1 MRLRTLAAI
10 AALVAIPA
18 VAFAQGMMPGMNH
31 GPVPPGGNADAAAAY
46 MAAHEAMMTA
56 MDVQPT
62 GDPDRDFVLMMIPH
76 HQGAVDMAR
85 VVLQYGTD
93 PEIRAMAEAIIAA
106 QEAEIAQFEAWLAA
120 RPLPTP

>member
-1 MRLRTLAAI
+1 MKLRTLAAL
-10 AALVAIPA
+10 AVLVAVPA
-18 VAFAQGMMPGMNH
+18 IALAQGMMPGMNH
-31 GPVPPGGNADAAAAY
+31 GPIPAGGNAEAAAAY
-46 MAAHEAMMTA
+46 VAAHEAMMTA
-56 MDVQPT
+56 MDVQTT

-93 PEIRAMAEAIIAA
+93 PDIRSMAEAIIAA

-120 RPLPTP
+120 RPLPAR